1 MWAPLGATEEVVMR
15 RPYQIAVVLSL
26 FLFFGLLVGPVS
38 AATDVDIPG
47 MPLAIGDMVSGTVDS
62 GDVDDVYAIT
72 LAVGQ
77 EVHIRCDP
85 GSGSGSGGALH
96 LLVPGASSISD
107 PGKHEELTY
116 RLSGGSYIRFWADY
130 DYIPARSG
138 TYHLWVEWEEGDLGY
153 ELSVERT
160 TRPALSLALDSD
172 EIPGTT
178 IGSATVTGVVSSKAD
193 PSDVY
198 AFPLTAGVP
207 TTIQLIP
214 LAPYN
219 NTNSSFGYLSLLD
232 PDTTSISQRYSH
244 RVGDRVSAKNSNDP
258 VSCETA
264 VIQHTP
270 DETGTYYVLVEP
282 GVLGSNFAYQLSVSG
297 ADGGG
302 GEGDGGDG
310 FSDVPGSPYADAIY
324 DLAGRGIITGFQ
336 DQTFRPDA
344 SVTRQQFAKMIVKTL
359 GLTVTGSEICPFTDV
374 PGQIGTDPLYPS
386 KYVAVCASSGITTGK
401 TPTTFDPESNI
412 THQQLITMVARAADL
427 PELPA
432 GFSPPF
438 SSGQFSLEEHYG
450 NACKAAYAGLL
461 DGLLGIGATYDFLA
475 ASTRGECAQIL
486 HNLLQEE

>member
-1 MWAPLGATEEVVMR
+1 MCRSFYVALA
-15 RPYQIAVVLSL
+15 LL
-26 FLFFGLLVGPVS
+26 LLLCFGPLVGSVS
-38 AATDVDIPG
+38 AAADDDIPG
-47 MPLAIGDMVSGTVDS
+47 VPLAIGGTVSGTVDS

-85 GSGSGSGGALH
+85 GSADGTSGALH
-96 LLVPGASSISD
+96 LLVPGAASISD

-116 RLSGGSYIRFWADY
+116 NLSGGGFIRFWADY
-130 DYIPARSG
+130 DYIPARAG
-138 TYHLWVEWEEGDLGY
+138 IYYLWVEWEEGDLSYG
-153 ELSVERT
+153 LSIERT
-160 TRPALSLALDSD
+160 TRPALSLAADSD
-172 EIPGTT
+172 DIPGTS
-178 IGSATVTGVVSSKAD
+178 IGSGTVTGVVSSKAD

-214 LAPYN
+214 LAPYS

-232 PDTTSISQRYSH
+232 ADTMSISQRYSH
-244 RVGDRVSAKNSNDP
+244 RVGDRLSAKNNNDP
-258 VSCETA
+258 GLCESA
-264 VIQHTP
+264 VMHYTP

-302 GEGDGGDG
+302 GDGGGGNGG
-310 FSDVPGSPYADAIY
+310 FSDVAGSAYADAIY

-336 DQTFRPDA
+336 DQTFRPNI

-359 GLTVTGSEICPFTDV
+359 GLTVTGFEICPFTDV
-374 PGQIGTDPLYPS
+374 AAQVGTDPLYPS
-386 KYVAVCASSGITTGK
+386 KYVAVCATNGITTGK
-401 TPTTFDPESNI
+401 TWTTFDPESNI

-427 PELPA
+427 PELPTDY
-432 GFSPPF
+432 SPPF
-438 SSGQFSLEEHYG
+438 SSAQFSLAEHYG
-450 NACKAAYAGLL
+450 NSCKAAHAGLL

-475 ASTRGECAQIL
+475 ASTRGECAQLL
-486 HNLLQEE
+486 HNLLRQE